1 MSKRIIYI
9 NKVQVPNRE
18 PAGKAK
24 GESVMDFELGGT
36 KEIANG
42 ELVRSIGGGL
52 ILVRINDKE
61 YQIKLLKSGSDYF
74 EFILDDSFYTAK
86 IIQSG
91 SSEVRL
97 SINGRTHTVKQHS
110 KLTEILEKSLSLT
123 AKIGGEKIL
132 VSQIPGRVVNVLAAV
147 RAEVK
152 KGDSIVVLE
161 SMKMQVA
168 VKAHRDGIV
177 KELRVKK
184 GATVSRNDIIAVIE

>member
-9 NKVQVPNRE
+9 NKVLVPNRE

>member
-1 MSKRIIYI
+1 
-9 NKVQVPNRE
+9 
-18 PAGKAK
+18 
-24 GESVMDFELGGT
+24 MDFELGGT

-132 VSQIPGRVVNVLAAV
+132 VSQIPGRVVNVVAAV

>member
-1 MSKRIIYI
+1 M
-9 NKVQVPNRE
+9 
-18 PAGKAK
+18 
-24 GESVMDFELGGT
+24 
-36 KEIANG
+36 
-42 ELVRSIGGGL
+42 

-132 VSQIPGRVVNVLAAV
+132 VSQIPGRVVNVVAAV

-177 KELRVKK
+177 KELGLRK
-184 GATVSRNDIIAVIE
+184 GRPFPEMISLQ

>member
-1 MSKRIIYI
+1 
-9 NKVQVPNRE
+9 
-18 PAGKAK
+18 
-24 GESVMDFELGGT
+24 MDFELGGT

-132 VSQIPGRVVNVLAAV
+132 VSQIPGRVVNVVAA
-147 RAEVK
+147 
-152 KGDSIVVLE
+152 SQ
-161 SMKMQVA
+161 S
-168 VKAHRDGIV
+168 
-177 KELRVKK
+177 
-184 GATVSRNDIIAVIE
+184 